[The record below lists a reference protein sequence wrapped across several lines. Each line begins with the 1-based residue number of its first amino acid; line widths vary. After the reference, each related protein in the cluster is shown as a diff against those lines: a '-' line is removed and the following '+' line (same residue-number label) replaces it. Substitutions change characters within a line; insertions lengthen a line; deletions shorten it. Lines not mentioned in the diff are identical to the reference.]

1 MTNPVFLSGKKN
13 RSNFLNPL
21 PYYSFNTYLKEHFHE
36 RVHRISLNA
45 GFSCPN
51 FDGEQNREGCI
62 YCNNKAFSLYSK
74 NELPLEEQIRQ
85 SIAFYKHQ
93 KKVHTFIAYFQ
104 SYTNTYSDIETLKKS
119 YEVIRNFPEIRG
131 LSISTRPDC
140 VDEEKIRMISDYSK
154 DYMVWM
160 EYGVQT
166 THNRLLKR
174 VNRNHSFEDFLNALD
189 LTRKYGISA
198 GVHMILGLPEARY
211 EDMMKDAE
219 TLAKLD
225 IQGIKFHV
233 LHVLKGSPLEKEYAE
248 GSLNLLSQEQ
258 YIQYLCDY
266 LERIPAHWVVFRL
279 VSTAD
284 REYLVAPHWIN
295 NRNQIIETVNQELMK
310 RGTRQGSKTI
320 F

>member
-1 MTNPVFLSGKKN
+1 MNA
-13 RSNFLNPL
+13 L

-62 YCNNKAFSLYSK
+62 YCNNKAFSVYSK

-85 SIAFYKHQ
+85 SIAFYKNQ
-93 KKVHTFIAYFQ
+93 KKIHTFIAYFQ
-104 SYTNTYSDIETLKKS
+104 SYTNTYSDIETLKKT
-119 YEVIRNFPEIRG
+119 YEVIRGFPEIRG

-140 VDEEKIRMISDYSK
+140 VDEEKIRMIAGYTK

-174 VNRNHSFEDFLNALD
+174 VNRNHTFEDFLHALD
-189 LTRKYGISA
+189 LTRKYGILT
-198 GVHMILGLPEARY
+198 GVHMILGLPDANY
-211 EDMMKDAE
+211 DDIMKDAE

-248 GSLNLLSQEQ
+248 GTFNLLTQEQ

-266 LERIPAHWVVFRL
+266 LERIPAHWVIFRL

-295 NRNQIIETVNQELMK
+295 NRNQIIEAVNQEFLK
-310 RGTRQGSKTI
+310 RGTRQGSLFNETSGT
-320 F
+320 